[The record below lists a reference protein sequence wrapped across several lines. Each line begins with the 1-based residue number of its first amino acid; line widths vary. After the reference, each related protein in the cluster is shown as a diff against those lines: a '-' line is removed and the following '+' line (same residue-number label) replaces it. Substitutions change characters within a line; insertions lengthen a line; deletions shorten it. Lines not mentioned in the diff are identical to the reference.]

1 MDDREVFVAVV
12 EAGSFTAAATRLGVS
27 VSHVSK
33 RVRALEEALGAR
45 LFVRTTRHVAPTEA
59 GERYH
64 LRVAPLLRG
73 LREADAEAGSGTVEP
88 RGTVRIAAPLAFG
101 LRHVVPVL
109 NAFQRAWPDVKV
121 DASFRDDRVDPL
133 LYDLT
138 LRGGTLDTGLVGRR
152 LCAITSRLAA
162 SPGYLDAHGRPTHP
176 RELVGHRLLR
186 YTATPSVRP
195 WTFTRDGEVAEI
207 DVDAAYS
214 ADSGEALVAAAVA
227 GLGVANEP
235 DFLVD
240 AHLASGALELLLPD
254 WKGFSA
260 HFWALTPSRFPSAAT
275 RAILDALDENLR
287 SSR

>member
-1 MDDREVFVAVV
+1 MDEAELDLGERYADLGSIGVGGMAVVHRVHDRELDRVLAM
-12 EAGSFTAAATRLGVS
+12 
-27 VSHVSK
+27 K
-33 RVRALEEALGAR
+33 IVRAADLSDAWIDRFLAEARVLAEI
-45 LFVRTTRHVAPTEA
+45 RHPHVLRVYRSGTEA
-59 GERYH
+59 GWHWFVMDLADRS
-64 LRVAPLLRG
+64 RK
-73 LREADAEAGSGTVEP
+73 REQP
-88 RGTVRIAAPLAFG
+88 
-101 LRHVVPVL
+101 
-109 NAFQRAWPDVKV
+109 
-121 DASFRDDRVDPL
+121 PL

-287 SSR
+287 SNR